1 MSGLSCSLHTIHL
14 FTVFPIVCVREKE
27 AVKPKTWNLNSRIRI
42 GDGAHKILQNSSCLS
57 SLTFWDYTNSFVRP
71 VCAMTAQIKFYFV
84 FSFCIFPRNM
94 WFSLHN
100 TTIILVSL
108 RSENFLSTTNILNH
122 FHVVYV
128 CIYLC
133 LCFAFYTFKYLAN
146 PCGQSS
152 PKWLQDYS
160 RLKKFLMVCPILWTY
175 TWMLEIFT
183 AHCTRKVCATETR
196 LFCMTAI
203 VNDA

>member
-1 MSGLSCSLHTIHL
+1 MSERRKPWSQKPETSTHVYVLGTVLIRSSKTLPACHLWLFEITLIPLLGL
-14 FTVFPIVCVREKE
+14 CVQWLPKE
-27 AVKPKTWNLNSRIRI
+27 SF
-42 GDGAHKILQNSSCLS
+42 ILCFL
-57 SLTFWDYTNSFVRP
+57 
-71 VCAMTAQIKFYFV
+71 FV
-84 FSFCIFPRNM
+84 FFPGTCGSVYLSM
-94 WFSLHN
+94 HN